1 MFPINVVEKET
12 GFSKYLLRMWER
24 RYSFP
29 RPARD
34 EKGDRLYSV
43 ADIEKLKLVKLLM
56 AEGFRPSKIMNQAM
70 SELEELLKNF
80 KREAKAATKVSVIVL
95 TNPALMEDLRK
106 VMENHGVREFVEISK
121 AEDLGRI
128 SL

>member
-34 EKGDRLYSV
+34 SKGDRLYSL
-43 ADIEKLKLVKLLM
+43 ADIEKLKLVKALM
-56 AEGFRPSKIMNQAM
+56 AEGFRPSKIMNQEM
-70 SELEELLKNF
+70 NELEELLKNF
-80 KREAKAATKVSVIVL
+80 KSDSNSGVKVSVFVL
-95 TNPALMEDLRK
+95 TNLNLLEDLRK
-106 VMENHGVREFVEISK
+106 VMENHGVREFLEISK
-121 AEDLGRI
+121 VEDLERI